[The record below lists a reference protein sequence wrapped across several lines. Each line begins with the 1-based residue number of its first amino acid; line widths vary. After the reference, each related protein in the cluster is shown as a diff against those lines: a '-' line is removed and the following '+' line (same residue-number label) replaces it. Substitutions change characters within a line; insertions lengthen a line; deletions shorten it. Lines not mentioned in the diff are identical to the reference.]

1 LTEHSE
7 PLIRHISDTARW
19 AAVYRARET
28 ERPDAVFRDPYA
40 RRLAGK
46 RGEEIAAALTF
57 HDQNSWAWVM
67 RTYVFDQFI
76 AEQLRQGTDMVV
88 NLAAG
93 LDARPYRM
101 ALPPSLRWIEVDLP
115 AILEYKEEML
125 EDERPSCALQRVSL
139 DLADAAAR
147 RELFASLDGQ
157 ATRALVLTEGLAIY
171 LTAEQ
176 VGGLAEDLAR
186 PRAFQRWLLDIAS
199 PGLLKM
205 LQKNTG
211 TQFDKSVP
219 TLKFAPP
226 DGPRFFVRHGW
237 EPLEVRTP
245 IRAAARHQRLSLVMG
260 LLARMLPET
269 APRGGRRPWSGVCL
283 LGKVGTAAAGGADG
297 AH

>member
-1 LTEHSE
+1 MPDHSE

-28 ERPDAVFRDPYA
+28 ERPDAVFKDPYA

-46 RGEEIAAALTF
+46 RGEEIAAALPF

-76 AEQLRQGTDMVV
+76 AEQLRQGTDTVV

-101 ALPPSLRWIEVDLP
+101 ALPPSLRWVEVDLP

-125 EDERPSCALQRVSL
+125 QDERPACSLQRVSL
-139 DLADAAAR
+139 DLADAGAR
-147 RELFASLDGQ
+147 RQLFASLDGQ
-157 ATRALVLTEGLAIY
+157 ATKALVLSEGLVIY

-176 VGGLAEDLAR
+176 VGALAEDLAR

-199 PGLLKM
+199 PGLLRM

-211 TQFDKSVP
+211 TQFDASVP

-226 DGPRFFVRHGW
+226 EGPRFFVRHGW

-245 IRAAARHQRLSLVMG
+245 IKAAARHKRLPLLMG
-260 LLARMLPET
+260 LLARVLPET
-269 APRGGRRPWSGVCL
+269 APRGGSRPWSGACL
-283 LGKVGTAAAGGADG
+283 LGKADAGAGTG
-297 AH
+297 